1 MEFSIKEQ
9 IKSSPTQNE
18 SNSSSSIS
26 SSTIIT
32 DSSPTKSSTNNN
44 NNNRE
49 KRIFTNGTL
58 SSIAQSSS
66 TTTIETKQQPNIL
79 SSTKLMPIK
88 MINNCD
94 NILQSATTTEMPK
107 PLTAITLSPK
117 NQQQLP
123 SCVPAL
129 NNLMN
134 KLNNYQHNIVASSFS
149 TSSGSSSSGSSSSSS
164 SSSFKLNTQQQQQ
177 QSQHQQK
184 SPTSSNQQ
192 FFQIPKEPSLSPV
205 VKLPLNDNT
214 SNKLSYPSSIC
225 VEVF

>member
-9 IKSSPTQNE
+9 IKSSPTQNN
-18 SNSSSSIS
+18 SNSSSSSIS
-26 SSTIIT
+26 STTIIT
-32 DSSPTKSSTNNN
+32 DLSPTKSSTNN

-58 SSIAQSSS
+58 SSIAQSSF

-79 SSTKLMPIK
+79 LSTKLMPIK

-107 PLTAITLSPK
+107 PLTAITLSSPK

-134 KLNNYQHNIVASSFS
+134 KLNNYQNNIVASSFS

-164 SSSFKLNTQQQQQ
+164 SSSFKLNTQQQQKQ
-177 QSQHQQK
+177 QQQK

-192 FFQIPKEPSLSPV
+192 FFQIPKETSLSPV
-205 VKLPLNDNT
+205 VKLPLNEN
-214 SNKLSYPSSIC
+214 SSIKLSYPSSTF
-225 VEVF
+225 EVF